1 MSDHGNPLQTIEYGL
16 MLPGAGPLATSEALM
31 SVATLA
37 ESLGFGSLWV
47 TDHIAIPARSTS
59 AYPYSADHKPPW
71 PSTIPYLDAF
81 TVLGWV
87 GAVTRRVRLGT
98 SVIVLPMRP
107 PLIVAKTVG
116 TLDYLSGGR
125 MILGVGAGWLK
136 EEFDL
141 LGQPFA
147 HRGQRMKE
155 AIGVLRACWASDPVG
170 FDGDFFRL
178 PAFGMDP
185 KPPQG
190 ARLPVLGGGES
201 DVALRRVAEVCD
213 GWHPLNLTP
222 DQYGERLSALKRYVA
237 RAGRSM
243 DDLLLTARPGRNA
256 AWTPALVS
264 QYVAL
269 GVRVLVADVD
279 YRRQTLPEALA
290 SIAQLARILGLSAT
304 QRP

>member
-1 MSDHGNPLQTIEYGL
+1 MSRPIEYGL
-16 MLPGAGPLATSEALM
+16 MLPGAGPLATSEALL

-37 ESLGFGSLWV
+37 ESLGFDSLWV
-47 TDHIAIPARSTS
+47 TDHIAIPAQSAS
-59 AYPYSADHKPPW
+59 AYPYSVDHKAPW
-71 PSTIPYLDAF
+71 SPTIVYLDAF
-81 TVLGWV
+81 TALGWV
-87 GAVTRRVRLGT
+87 GAVTRRVRLGI
-98 SVIVLPMRP
+98 SVLVLPMRP
-107 PLIVAKTVG
+107 PLIVAKTVA
-116 TLDYLSGGR
+116 TLDYLTGGR

-147 HRGQRMKE
+147 RRGRRMKE
-155 AIGVLRACWASDPVG
+155 AIRILRACWASDPVS
-170 FDGDFFRL
+170 FHGDFFRL

-190 ARLPVLGGGES
+190 ARLPVLGGGEG

-222 DQYGERLSALKRYVA
+222 DQYGERLPALKRHVA
-237 RAGRSM
+237 EAGRSM

-264 QYVAL
+264 QYAAL
-269 GVRVLVADVD
+269 GVRMLVADID
-279 YRRQTLPEALA
+279 YRRWTLPEALA
-290 SIAQLARILGLSAT
+290 SIAQLARTLELSTA

>member
-1 MSDHGNPLQTIEYGL
+1 MSRPIEYGL
-16 MLPGAGPLATSEALM
+16 MLPGAGPLATSEALL

-37 ESLGFGSLWV
+37 ESLGFDSLWV
-47 TDHIAIPARSTS
+47 TDHIAIPAQSAS
-59 AYPYSADHKPPW
+59 AYPYSVDHKAPW
-71 PSTIPYLDAF
+71 SPTIVYLDAF
-81 TVLGWV
+81 TALGWV
-87 GAVTRRVRLGT
+87 GAVTRRVRLGI
-98 SVIVLPMRP
+98 SVLVLPMRP
-107 PLIVAKTVG
+107 PLIVAKTVA
-116 TLDYLSGGR
+116 TLDYLTGGR

-147 HRGQRMKE
+147 RRGRRMKE
-155 AIGVLRACWASDPVG
+155 AIRILRACWASDPVS

-190 ARLPVLGGGES
+190 ARLPVLGGGEG

-222 DQYGERLSALKRYVA
+222 DQYGERLPALKRHVA
-237 RAGRSM
+237 EAGRSM

-264 QYVAL
+264 QYAAL
-269 GVRVLVADVD
+269 GVRMLVADID
-279 YRRQTLPEALA
+279 YRRGTLPEALA
-290 SIAQLARILGLSAT
+290 SIAQLARTLELSTA

>member
-1 MSDHGNPLQTIEYGL
+1 MSRPIEYGL
-16 MLPGAGPLATSEALM
+16 MLPGAGPLATSEALL

-37 ESLGFGSLWV
+37 ESLGFDSLWV
-47 TDHIAIPARSTS
+47 TDHIAIPAQSAS
-59 AYPYSADHKPPW
+59 AYPYSVDHKAPW
-71 PSTIPYLDAF
+71 SPTIVYLDAF
-81 TVLGWV
+81 TALGWV
-87 GAVTRRVRLGT
+87 GAVTRRVRLGI
-98 SVIVLPMRP
+98 SVLVLPMRP
-107 PLIVAKTVG
+107 PLIVAKTVA
-116 TLDYLSGGR
+116 TLDYLTGGR

-147 HRGQRMKE
+147 RRGRRMKE
-155 AIGVLRACWASDPVG
+155 AIRILRACWASDPVS
-170 FDGDFFRL
+170 FHGDFFRL

-190 ARLPVLGGGES
+190 ARLPVLGGGEG

-222 DQYGERLSALKRYVA
+222 DQYGERLPALKRHVA
-237 RAGRSM
+237 EAGRSM

-264 QYVAL
+264 QYAAL
-269 GVRVLVADVD
+269 GVRMLVADID
-279 YRRQTLPEALA
+279 YRRGTLPEALA
-290 SIAQLARILGLSAT
+290 SIAQLARTLELSTA

>member
-1 MSDHGNPLQTIEYGL
+1 MSRPIEYGL
-16 MLPGAGPLATSEALM
+16 MLPGAGPLATSEALL

-37 ESLGFGSLWV
+37 ESLGFDSLWV
-47 TDHIAIPARSTS
+47 TDHIAIPAQSAS
-59 AYPYSADHKPPW
+59 AYPYSVDHKAPW
-71 PSTIPYLDAF
+71 SPTIVYLDAF
-81 TVLGWV
+81 TALGWV
-87 GAVTRRVRLGT
+87 GAVTRRVRLGI
-98 SVIVLPMRP
+98 SVLVLPMRP
-107 PLIVAKTVG
+107 PLIVAKTVA
-116 TLDYLSGGR
+116 TLDYLTGGR

-147 HRGQRMKE
+147 RRGRRMKE
-155 AIGVLRACWASDPVG
+155 AIRILRACWASDPVS
-170 FDGDFFRL
+170 FHGDFFRL

-185 KPPQG
+185 KPPLG
-190 ARLPVLGGGES
+190 ARLPVLGGGEG

-222 DQYGERLSALKRYVA
+222 DQYGERLPALKRHVA
-237 RAGRSM
+237 EAGRSM

-264 QYVAL
+264 QYAAL
-269 GVRVLVADVD
+269 GVRMLVADID
-279 YRRQTLPEALA
+279 YRRGTLPEALA
-290 SIAQLARILGLSAT
+290 SIAQLARTLELSTA

>member
-1 MSDHGNPLQTIEYGL
+1 MSRPVEYGL
-16 MLPGAGPLATSEALM
+16 MLPGAGPLATSEALL

-37 ESLGFGSLWV
+37 ESLGFDSLWV
-47 TDHIAIPARSTS
+47 TDHIAIPAQSAS
-59 AYPYSADHKPPW
+59 AYPYSVDHKAPW
-71 PSTIPYLDAF
+71 SPTIVYLDAF
-81 TVLGWV
+81 TALGWV
-87 GAVTRRVRLGT
+87 GAVTRRVRLGI
-98 SVIVLPMRP
+98 SVLVLPMRP
-107 PLIVAKTVG
+107 PLIVAKTVA
-116 TLDYLSGGR
+116 TLDYLTGGR

-147 HRGQRMKE
+147 RRGRRMKE
-155 AIGVLRACWASDPVG
+155 AIRILRACWASDPVS
-170 FDGDFFRL
+170 FHGDFFRL

-190 ARLPVLGGGES
+190 ARLPVLGGGEG

-222 DQYGERLSALKRYVA
+222 DQYGERLPALKRHVA
-237 RAGRSM
+237 EAGRSM

-264 QYVAL
+264 QYAAL
-269 GVRVLVADVD
+269 GVRMLVADID
-279 YRRQTLPEALA
+279 YRRGTLPEALA
-290 SIAQLARILGLSAT
+290 SIAQLARTLELSTA

>member
-1 MSDHGNPLQTIEYGL
+1 
-16 MLPGAGPLATSEALM
+16 MLPGAGPLATSEALL

-37 ESLGFGSLWV
+37 ESLGFDSLWV
-47 TDHIAIPARSTS
+47 TDHIAIPAQSAS
-59 AYPYSADHKPPW
+59 AYPYSVDHKAPW
-71 PSTIPYLDAF
+71 SPTIVYLDAF
-81 TVLGWV
+81 TALGWV
-87 GAVTRRVRLGT
+87 GAVTRRVRLGI
-98 SVIVLPMRP
+98 SVLVLPMRP
-107 PLIVAKTVG
+107 PLIVAKTVA
-116 TLDYLSGGR
+116 TLDYLTGGR

-147 HRGQRMKE
+147 RRGRRMKE
-155 AIGVLRACWASDPVG
+155 AIRILRACWASDPVS
-170 FDGDFFRL
+170 FHGDFFRL

-190 ARLPVLGGGES
+190 ARLPVLGGGEG

-222 DQYGERLSALKRYVA
+222 DQYGERLPALKRHVA
-237 RAGRSM
+237 EAGRSM

-264 QYVAL
+264 QYAAL
-269 GVRVLVADVD
+269 GVRMLVADID
-279 YRRQTLPEALA
+279 YRRGTLPEALA
-290 SIAQLARILGLSAT
+290 SIAQLARTLELSTA

>member
-1 MSDHGNPLQTIEYGL
+1 MEYGL
-16 MLPGAGPLATSEALM
+16 MLPGSGPVATSEALL

-37 ESLGFGSLWV
+37 ESLGFDSLWV
-47 TDHIAIPARSTS
+47 TDHIAIPGRSKS
-59 AYPYSADHKPPW
+59 AYPYSVDHKPPW
-71 PSTIPYLDAF
+71 PSTIAYLDAF

-87 GAVTRRVRLGT
+87 GAVTSRVRLGT

-116 TLDYLSGGR
+116 TLDYLTGGR

-147 HRGQRMKE
+147 GRGRRMKE
-155 AIGVLRACWASDPVG
+155 AIGVLRACWASDPVA

-178 PAFGMDP
+178 AAFGMDP

-190 ARLPVLGGGES
+190 ARLPVLGGGEG

-222 DQYGERLSALKRYVA
+222 DQYGERLPALERYVA

-243 DDLLLTARPGRNA
+243 DDLLLTARPGRNVS
-256 AWTPALVS
+256 WTPALVS
-264 QYVAL
+264 QYAAL
-269 GVRVLVADVD
+269 GVRHLVADVD

-290 SIAQLARILGLSAT
+290 SIAQLARTLGLSFA

>member
-1 MSDHGNPLQTIEYGL
+1 MSRPVEYGL
-16 MLPGAGPLATSEALM
+16 MLPGAGPLATSEALL

-37 ESLGFGSLWV
+37 ESLGFDSLWV
-47 TDHIAIPARSTS
+47 TDHIAIPTQSTS
-59 AYPYSADHKPPW
+59 AYPYSVDHKPPW
-71 PSTIPYLDAF
+71 PTTIAYLDAF

-87 GAVTRRVRLGT
+87 GAVTRRVRLGI
-98 SVIVLPMRP
+98 SVLVLPMRP
-107 PLIVAKTVG
+107 PLIVAKTVA
-116 TLDYLSGGR
+116 TLDYLTGGR

-147 HRGQRMKE
+147 RRGRRMKE
-155 AIGVLRACWASDPVG
+155 AIRILRACWASDPVS

-178 PAFGMDP
+178 PTFGMDP

-190 ARLPVLGGGES
+190 ARLPVLGGGEG

-222 DQYGERLSALKRYVA
+222 DQYGERLATLKRYLA
-237 RAGRSM
+237 EAGRSM

-264 QYVAL
+264 QYAAL
-269 GVRVLVADVD
+269 GVRMLVADID
-279 YRRQTLPEALA
+279 YRRGTLPEALA
-290 SIAQLARILGLSAT
+290 SIAQLARTLELSTA

>member
-1 MSDHGNPLQTIEYGL
+1 MSRPIEYGL
-16 MLPGAGPLATSEALM
+16 MLPGAGPLATSEALL

-37 ESLGFGSLWV
+37 ESLGFDSLWV
-47 TDHIAIPARSTS
+47 TDHIAIPAQSAS
-59 AYPYSADHKPPW
+59 AYPYSVDHKAPW
-71 PSTIPYLDAF
+71 SPTIVYLDAF
-81 TVLGWV
+81 TALGWV
-87 GAVTRRVRLGT
+87 GAVTRRVRLGI
-98 SVIVLPMRP
+98 SVLVLPMRP
-107 PLIVAKTVG
+107 PLIVAKTVA
-116 TLDYLSGGR
+116 TLDYLTGGR
-125 MILGVGAGWLK
+125 MILGVGAGWMK

-147 HRGQRMKE
+147 LRGRRMKE
-155 AIGVLRACWASDPVG
+155 AIGILRACWASDPVS

-190 ARLPVLGGGES
+190 ARLPVLGGGEG

-222 DQYGERLSALKRYVA
+222 DQYGERLPALKRYVA
-237 RAGRSM
+237 EAGRSM

-264 QYVAL
+264 QYAAL
-269 GVRVLVADVD
+269 GVRMLVADID
-279 YRRQTLPEALA
+279 YRRGTLPEALA
-290 SIAQLARILGLSAT
+290 SIAQLARTLELSTA

>member
-1 MSDHGNPLQTIEYGL
+1 MEYGL
-16 MLPGAGPLATSEALM
+16 MLPGSGPVATSEALL

-37 ESLGFGSLWV
+37 ESLGFDSLWV
-47 TDHIAIPARSTS
+47 TDHIAIPGRSTS
-59 AYPYSADHKPPW
+59 AYPYSVDHKPPW
-71 PSTIPYLDAF
+71 PSTIAYLDAF

-87 GAVTRRVRLGT
+87 GAVTSRVRLGT

-116 TLDYLSGGR
+116 TLDYLTGGR

-147 HRGQRMKE
+147 GRGRRMKE
-155 AIGVLRACWASDPVG
+155 AIGVLRACWASDPVA

-178 PAFGMDP
+178 AAFGMDP

-190 ARLPVLGGGES
+190 ARLPVLGGGEG

-222 DQYGERLSALKRYVA
+222 DQYGERLPALERYVA

-243 DDLLLTARPGRNA
+243 DDLLLTARPGRNVS
-256 AWTPALVS
+256 WTPALVS
-264 QYVAL
+264 QYAAL
-269 GVRVLVADVD
+269 GVRHLVADVD

-290 SIAQLARILGLSAT
+290 SIAQLARTLGLSAA

>member
-1 MSDHGNPLQTIEYGL
+1 MSRPIEYGL
-16 MLPGAGPLATSEALM
+16 MLPGAGPLATSEALL

-37 ESLGFGSLWV
+37 ESLGFDSLWV
-47 TDHIAIPARSTS
+47 TDHIAIPAQSAS
-59 AYPYSADHKPPW
+59 AYPYSVDHKAPW
-71 PSTIPYLDAF
+71 SPTIVYLDAF
-81 TVLGWV
+81 TALGWV
-87 GAVTRRVRLGT
+87 GAVTRRVRLGI
-98 SVIVLPMRP
+98 SVLVLPMRP
-107 PLIVAKTVG
+107 PLIVAKTVA
-116 TLDYLSGGR
+116 TLDYLTGGR

-147 HRGQRMKE
+147 RRGRRMKE
-155 AIGVLRACWASDPVG
+155 AIRILRACWASDPVS

-178 PAFGMDP
+178 PTFGMDP

-190 ARLPVLGGGES
+190 ARLPVLGGGEG

-222 DQYGERLSALKRYVA
+222 DQYGERLPALKRHVA
-237 RAGRSM
+237 EAGRSM

-264 QYVAL
+264 QYAAL
-269 GVRVLVADVD
+269 GVRMLVADID
-279 YRRQTLPEALA
+279 YRRGTLPEALA
-290 SIAQLARILGLSAT
+290 SIAQLARTLELSTA

>member
-1 MSDHGNPLQTIEYGL
+1 MSRPIEYGL
-16 MLPGAGPLATSEALM
+16 MLPGAGPLATSEALL

-37 ESLGFGSLWV
+37 ESLGFDSLWV
-47 TDHIAIPARSTS
+47 TDHIAIPAQSAS
-59 AYPYSADHKPPW
+59 AYPYSVDHKAPW
-71 PSTIPYLDAF
+71 SPTIVYLDAF
-81 TVLGWV
+81 TALGWV
-87 GAVTRRVRLGT
+87 GAVTRRVRLGI
-98 SVIVLPMRP
+98 SVLVLPMRP
-107 PLIVAKTVG
+107 PLIVAKTVA
-116 TLDYLSGGR
+116 TLDYLTGGR
-125 MILGVGAGWLK
+125 MILGVGAGWMK

-147 HRGQRMKE
+147 LRGRRMKE
-155 AIGVLRACWASDPVG
+155 AIGILRACWASDPVS
-170 FDGDFFRL
+170 FHGDFFRL

-190 ARLPVLGGGES
+190 ARLPVLGGGEG

-222 DQYGERLSALKRYVA
+222 DQYGERLPALKRHVA
-237 RAGRSM
+237 EAGRSM

-264 QYVAL
+264 QYAAL
-269 GVRVLVADVD
+269 GVRMLVADID
-279 YRRQTLPEALA
+279 YRRGTLPEALA
-290 SIAQLARILGLSAT
+290 SIAQLARTLELSTA

>member
-1 MSDHGNPLQTIEYGL
+1 MSRPVEYGL
-16 MLPGAGPLATSEALM
+16 MLPGAGPLATSEALL

-37 ESLGFGSLWV
+37 ESLGFDSLWV
-47 TDHIAIPARSTS
+47 TDHIAIPTQSTS
-59 AYPYSADHKPPW
+59 AYPYSVDHKPPW
-71 PSTIPYLDAF
+71 PTTIAYLDAF

-107 PLIVAKTVG
+107 PLIVAKTVA
-116 TLDYLSGGR
+116 TLDYLTGGR

-147 HRGQRMKE
+147 RRGRRMKE
-155 AIGVLRACWASDPVG
+155 AIRILRACWASDPVS
-170 FDGDFFRL
+170 FHGDFFRL

-190 ARLPVLGGGES
+190 ARLPVLGGGEG

-222 DQYGERLSALKRYVA
+222 DQYGERLPALKRHVA
-237 RAGRSM
+237 EAGRSM

-264 QYVAL
+264 QYAAL
-269 GVRVLVADVD
+269 GVRMLVADID
-279 YRRQTLPEALA
+279 YRRGTLPEALA
-290 SIAQLARILGLSAT
+290 SIAQLARTLELSTA